1 MIYLPF
7 KNLKNFTERGQKKFK
22 KIIAH
27 NGSRLCVCLPLAQ
40 SFKLPQMLMGQIAQN
55 RCYA

>member
-7 KNLKNFTERGQKKFK
+7 KKLKNFTERGQKKFK

-27 NGSRLCVCLPLAQ
+27 NDYR
-40 SFKLPQMLMGQIAQN
+40 
-55 RCYA
+55 

>member
-22 KIIAH
+22 KIIA
-27 NGSRLCVCLPLAQ
+27 
-40 SFKLPQMLMGQIAQN
+40 QIKKSVGK
-55 RCYA
+55 YV

>member
-7 KNLKNFTERGQKKFK
+7 KNLKNFMERWQKKFK

-27 NGSRLCVCLPLAQ
+27 NKQLCAR
-40 SFKLPQMLMGQIAQN
+40 FNGA
-55 RCYA
+55 

>member
-27 NGSRLCVCLPLAQ
+27 NGWVFAKLPL
-40 SFKLPQMLMGQIAQN
+40 QILQIKHK
-55 RCYA
+55 C

>member
-27 NGSRLCVCLPLAQ
+27 N
-40 SFKLPQMLMGQIAQN
+40 SFIGAVQNLTLIKLILTKQ
-55 RCYA
+55 

>member
-27 NGSRLCVCLPLAQ
+27 NGWVFVSGFALHNA
-40 SFKLPQMLMGQIAQN
+40 
-55 RCYA
+55 